1 MHQSA
6 DQLEAGVAVA
16 GDEAAV
22 LSCAQK
28 PIADPS
34 AQPKLKISARFLLG
48 IYAVVPLC
56 LLAMFL
62 DRWVWNGD
70 LVRLLPTS
78 PERFFVFQLL
88 FGTPHIIASSVI
100 LFSNKN
106 YVRSYWLRLTLLTVL
121 ILLFFG
127 VGSLFLPYHVFLA
140 IVGAVTVLHVI
151 KQQVGIGK
159 GMCRMTSWVY
169 DAWGWTLIAFGSILY
184 FAIYAWRRFSEG
196 GLYWTHVTLWGL
208 AAVAL
213 VLTVVCHVRITSRL
227 GRMYLWANAVLIL
240 QSGMF
245 YGMGYSF
252 LAILGPRLVHD
263 VTAFTFYIAHDVNMH
278 GGHPKNWLYRAASK
292 LGLGIF
298 WVCPAIAMLLTWAID
313 RFAQPVTELL
323 LAPTGYDLPYAA
335 SFLVVG
341 YLGLLHYYTE
351 AFTWKRGSEYREHVA
366 MTA

>member
-6 DQLEAGVAVA
+6 DQLETGVASNVA
-16 GDEAAV
+16 AAG
-22 LSCAQK
+22 LPASSRRAASDGL
-28 PIADPS
+28 P
-34 AQPKLKISARFLLG
+34 QPRLRISARFLLA

-56 LLAMFL
+56 TLALLL
-62 DRWVWNGD
+62 DHFVWRGE

-100 LFSNKN
+100 LFSNTN
-106 YVRSYWLRLTLLTVL
+106 YVRSYWPRLVGITVL

-127 VGSLFLPYHVFLA
+127 VGSLYLPYHFFLA
-140 IVGAVTVLHVI
+140 FVGAATVLHVI

-159 GMCRMTSWVY
+159 GMCRMTSRIY
-169 DAWGWTLIAFGSILY
+169 DVWGWTLIAFGSILY
-184 FAIYAWRRFSEG
+184 FAIYAWRRFSPEAAW
-196 GLYWTHVTLWGL
+196 WTYATLWGL

-213 VLTVVCHVRITSRL
+213 VLTVVCHTRISSRM
-227 GRMYLWANAVLIL
+227 GRMYLWSNSLLIL
-240 QSGMF
+240 QSGAF
-245 YGMGYSF
+245 YGLGYSF

-263 VTAFTFYIAHDVNMH
+263 VTAFTFYIVHDVNKH
-278 GGHPKNWLYRAASK
+278 GQRPQNLLYRAASK
-292 LGLGIF
+292 LGLGIV
-298 WVCPAIAMLLTWAID
+298 WVCPAMAILLTWAID
-313 RFAQPVTELL
+313 RFADPVTDVL

-351 AFTWKRGSEYREHVA
+351 AFTWKRGSEYRDYVT

>member
-1 MHQSA
+1 MHPSA
-6 DQLEAGVAVA
+6 DQLETGIAVA
-16 GDEAAV
+16 RDGAAA
-22 LSCAQK
+22 SSRA
-28 PIADPS
+28 PGPS
-34 AQPKLKISARFLLG
+34 TETPAQPRLKISARFLLG

-56 LLAMFL
+56 TLALLL
-62 DRWVWNGD
+62 DHFVWNGG
-70 LVRLLPTS
+70 LVQRLPTS
-78 PERFFVFQLL
+78 PEKFFVFQLL

-100 LFSNKN
+100 LFSNTN
-106 YVRSYWLRLTLLTVL
+106 YVRRYWPRLVGITVL

-127 VGSLFLPYHVFLA
+127 VGSLFIPYHVFLA
-140 IVGAVTVLHVI
+140 IVGAATVLHVI

-184 FAIYAWRRFSEG
+184 FAIYAWRRFSED
-196 GLYWTHVTLWGL
+196 GLYWTYATLWGL

-213 VLTVVCHVRITSRL
+213 VLTIVCHFLICSRL
-227 GRMYLWANAVLIL
+227 GRMYLWSNAILIL
-240 QSGMF
+240 QSGAF
-245 YGMGYSF
+245 YGLGYSF

-298 WVCPAIAMLLTWAID
+298 WVCPAVAMLLTWAID
-313 RFAQPVTELL
+313 RVAQPVSELL
-323 LAPTGYDLPYAA
+323 LAPTGFDLPYAA